1 MSTTSRAG
9 REEKEEQPKKMNAFT
24 SLFEQTTAQ
33 GADET
38 SAPELEASSAVEASI
53 CEPNDLALEQIR
65 SLVRQVFLPGW
76 PKAARQVLFSAVDE
90 TTDVSAIC
98 QQVGQAL
105 AAQVSGTA
113 CIVDANLHHNGRERK
128 SGLDLVYSPPGA
140 GGLRDASHQL
150 CDNLW
155 HVPLDVFL
163 GLDENGFSAA
173 YVRRRLADLSLEFD
187 YIVIQ
192 GPAAGLHSEAALLGH
207 LCDGVVL
214 VVEANFTRRLAA
226 QKVKESLCRA
236 KVRLLGAV
244 LTERT
249 FPIPEEIYKRL

>member
-1 MSTTSRAG
+1 
-9 REEKEEQPKKMNAFT
+9 MNAFT
-24 SLFEQTTAQ
+24 SLFEQTAEH

-38 SAPELEASSAVEASI
+38 STAEAEASVVVEASI
-53 CEPNDLALEQIR
+53 CQPDDLALEQIR
-65 SLVRQVFLPGW
+65 GLVRQVFLPGW
-76 PKAARQVLFSAVDE
+76 PKAARHVVFSAVDE
-90 TTDVSAIC
+90 NTDLSTIC
-98 QQVGQAL
+98 QQVGQIL

-113 CIVDANLHHNGRERK
+113 CVVDANLHRNGRERK
-128 SGLDLVYSPPGA
+128 ACLDLGYSPTGA

-187 YIVIQ
+187 YIIIG
-192 GPAAGLHSEAALLGH
+192 GPAAGTHSETALLGH

-214 VVEANFTRRLAA
+214 VVQANSTRRLAA
-226 QKVKESLCRA
+226 LKVKESLRCA

-249 FPIPEEIYKRL
+249 FPIPEAIYKRL